1 MAGPRGNMS
10 TPIRAQ
16 TPPTGTNITASFV
29 RGSIPPPRTPSPAG
43 INQGNC
49 LNYFFCI
56 IKKTLIIFFLKFNF
70 N

>member
-49 LNYFFCI
+49 FNYFA
-56 IKKTLIIFFLKFNF
+56 
-70 N
+70 